1 MAIYAEDH
9 MAKKRH
15 AEKTKIK
22 NKRVA
27 KKNKT
32 KRPPEQLNL
41 IAYVPGIA
49 T

>member
-1 MAIYAEDH
+1 
-9 MAKKRH
+9 MAKKRN

-27 KKNKT
+27 KKTKT
-32 KRPPEQLNL
+32 KRSPEQLNL